1 MNRVKGKLILV
12 TGASSGIGEAC
23 ARRFAAEGADLILWA
38 RRADRLERLAA
49 ELGTAHRVSLSL
61 AQVDVRDRAA
71 VNRAVEALV
80 RGGRVPDVLINNAGL
95 ASGLAKIHEGDPED
109 WDRMIDTNL
118 KGLLYVSRAIMPH
131 MVARRRGHVVNIGS
145 IAGHQTYPMGNVYNA
160 TKFGVRALTE
170 GMNLDVAGTP
180 IRVSAVD
187 PGLVET
193 EFSEVRFHGD
203 KERAAAVYQG
213 LKPLSADDVADA
225 IAYIVN
231 LPEHVNILDLVLVA
245 SDMTNSLLL
254 LFNTA
259 EGENYSVFAIDSTSG
274 ATHTIVPE
282 FVLDTGAVPP
292 AGHGRLRIANFAAA
306 APAIDAHRTQPDS
319 PGLVV
324 TAQPLN
330 FRAVTRYF
338 DGAAGDW
345 SVVISPAG
353 MTDTLL
359 ATGSIPIA
367 DGQARTVVVLDSTV
381 GHVTW
386 RLVPDRN

>member
-1 MNRVKGKLILV
+1 MNRIKGKLILV

-23 ARRFAAEGADLILWA
+23 ARRFAAEGADLVLWA

-49 ELGTAHRVSLSL
+49 ELGTEHRVSVAL
-61 AQVDVRDRAA
+61 AVVDVRDRAA
-71 VNRAVEALV
+71 VNGATEAL
-80 RGGRVPDVLINNAGL
+80 GRAGRMPDVLINNAGL

-118 KGLLYVSRAIMPH
+118 KGLLYVSRAILPH
-131 MVARRRGHVVNIGS
+131 MVARGRGHVVNIGS

-231 LPEHVNILDLVLVA
+231 LPEHVNIPDLVIMPTVQR
-245 SDMTNSLLL
+245 NV
-254 LFNTA
+254 
-259 EGENYSVFAIDSTSG
+259 Y
-274 ATHTIVPE
+274 
-282 FVLDTGAVPP
+282 
-292 AGHGRLRIANFAAA
+292 
-306 APAIDAHRTQPDS
+306 
-319 PGLVV
+319 VV
-324 TAQPLN
+324 
-330 FRAVTRYF
+330 
-338 DGAAGDW
+338 
-345 SVVISPAG
+345 
-353 MTDTLL
+353 
-359 ATGSIPIA
+359 
-367 DGQARTVVVLDSTV
+367 
-381 GHVTW
+381 
-386 RLVPDRN
+386 DREQ